1 MNGHKKVLIVYA
13 TAGSGHKKAAEAILL
28 EAKKIYPDARCV
40 DMVDLMGPVMAKI
53 YRDGYIFLIRRLP
66 WLWGFLYFLSDT
78 PALQLVNVTLR
89 KTVNAF
95 ACRGFIALILKEA
108 PDCII
113 STHFTASEL
122 VTHAK
127 EKLGFKTKLITVITD
142 YGVHN
147 FWLSSGTDMYCC
159 ASAMTCQILVDKGV
173 PSSSIKITGIP
184 LDEKFLKVEG
194 KEALRKEFGLEE
206 NLFTALVITGGIGAG
221 PIEEIVE
228 LLKDD
233 AQLLVVCGFNKPLQI
248 KLDNKKHPHVR
259 AFGFVDY
266 VQKLMRACDCIVTK
280 AGGLTITEALAMER
294 PMVFFFLIPGQEEI
308 NATTISKSEAGA
320 IALSPK
326 KIKEAVLALKNDS
339 QTFSSF
345 SRAAASLAKPHAAA
359 EIVSLVE

>member
-13 TAGSGHKKAAEAILL
+13 TAGSGHKKAAEAILY
-28 EAKKIYPDARCV
+28 EAKKRYPDARMV
-40 DMVDLMGPVMAKI
+40 DMVDLMFPLLAMI

-66 WLWGFLYFLSDT
+66 WLWGILYFLSDT
-78 PALQLVNVTLR
+78 PALQLINITLR
-89 KTVNAF
+89 KHLNAF
-95 ACRGFIALILKEA
+95 TCKRFIALILKEQ

-122 VTHAK
+122 VSHAK
-127 EKLGFKTKLITVITD
+127 EKFGLKTKLITVVTD

-147 FWLSSGTDMYCC
+147 FWLSSGTDLYCC
-159 ASAMTCQILVDKGV
+159 ASAMTCQILVDKGI

-184 LDEKFLKVEG
+184 LDEKFLKVEQ
-194 KEALRKEFGLEE
+194 KEALRKEFGLQE
-206 NLFTALVITGGIGAG
+206 NLFTVLIITGGIGAG

-233 AQLLVVCGFNKPLQI
+233 VQLLVVCGFNKPLLK
-248 KLDNKKHPHVR
+248 KLSDKKHPRVR

-308 NATTISKSEAGA
+308 NAKTVSKSEAGT
-320 IALSPK
+320 IALTPK
-326 KIKEAVLALKNDS
+326 TIKEAVLALKNDPL
-339 QTFSSF
+339 TFSSF
-345 SRAAASLAKPHAAA
+345 SRAAASLAKPHAAS